1 MCKWKKRGTYETLD
15 DYVKHHT
22 GMSIDEM
29 TDADGKIY
37 RIRNLE
43 KVATRLRQASKNQ
56 EFVGIV
62 GDYDSD
68 GANSLNILSWLMVM
82 LKIPFSVTIPKRMT
96 EGYGLSPKIME
107 RMENVKILLTV
118 DNGIKAME
126 AINIAKTKG
135 MEVIVLDHH
144 QAEKDQN
151 GNPILPNADIIIDP
165 EALPEGC
172 DYIHYCGAGLSY
184 KLAELILG
192 NNHPFLPVLSAYA
205 AIGTIGDSVEL
216 LGDNRVIVKK
226 GMAAISKGYCTSGLL
241 KLIKRSKLN
250 EGSSAVDISFNLVPA
265 INAPGR
271 LFDDGTK
278 MVVQG
283 LFSNSNNEA
292 EDELIERL
300 LEINTT
306 RKSLVENC
314 LSEIDI
320 DAYRV
325 NNEHVIFYMN
335 ENVPEGILGIVAG
348 QISQGTG
355 KPVLAMTKTEDGK
368 WKGSARS
375 QSDNYS
381 LAEIMGKNSH
391 LFVKFGGHPK
401 AAGFTL
407 EEKYIEE
414 LKMNM
419 ENMIPLEFFDDSIY
433 YDLDIPAARMSS
445 VAKQI
450 LSMEPYGE
458 GLPTVVVRVKG
469 RLDKKTG
476 DGFALLGENKEH
488 IKFKFKGFDA
498 VGFFMAEKFTD
509 TSKQFID
516 MVGTLG
522 WNVWK
527 GKRTLQ
533 LNLIDFKVF

>member
-1 MCKWKKRGTYETLD
+1 MCEWKKRGTYESIEE
-15 DYVKHHT
+15 YVKHHT
-22 GMSIDEM
+22 GLSIDELND
-29 TDADGKIY
+29 TDNKIY
-37 RIRNLE
+37 RIQNLD
-43 KVATRLRQASKNQ
+43 KVVARLRKASIKK

-68 GANSLNILSWLMVM
+68 GANSLSILSWVMVL

-107 RMENVKILLTV
+107 RLENVNILLTV

-126 AINIAKTKG
+126 AINIAKEKG

-144 QAEKDQN
+144 QAEKDSN
-151 GNPILPNADIIIDP
+151 GNLILPNADIIVDP

-172 DYIHYCGAGLSY
+172 DYTHYCGAGLSY
-184 KLAELILG
+184 KLAELALG
-192 NNHPFLPVLSAYA
+192 HNHPFLPALSAYA

-226 GMAAISKGYCTSGLL
+226 GMAAIAKGYCTSGLL
-241 KLIKRSKLN
+241 KLIKKSKLN

-283 LFSNSNNEA
+283 LFSNSNNDA
-292 EDELIERL
+292 EDKLIEKL
-300 LEINTT
+300 LEVNTT
-306 RKSLVENC
+306 RKELVETC
-314 LSEIDI
+314 LKEIDI
-320 DAYRV
+320 DMYRE
-325 NNEHVIFYMN
+325 NDEHVIFYMN

-355 KPVLAMTKTEDGK
+355 KPVLAMTKIEDGK

-381 LAEIMGKNSH
+381 LAEIMGNNSH

-407 EEKYIEE
+407 EEKNIKE
-414 LKMNM
+414 LKENM
-419 ENMIPLEFFDDSIY
+419 EKEIPLEFFDKSIY
-433 YDLDIPAARMSS
+433 YDLDIPAARISS

-450 LSMEPYGE
+450 LSLEPYGE

-476 DGFALLGENKEH
+476 DGFSLLGENKEH

-498 VGFFMAEKFTD
+498 IGFFMAEKYMD
-509 TSKQFID
+509 SSKQFID

-522 WNVWK
+522 WNIWK
-527 GKRTLQ
+527 GKKTLQ
-533 LNLIDFKVF
+533 LNMVDFETF